1 MNSKIIH
8 QREKYI
14 YFTIFVLIGVL
25 ILNMFI
31 NMLLVLAY
39 PLLIG
44 LIVQVILLQKIK
56 KSFYRNGKELTEQLK
71 LKNIFLVESNILG
84 DEEGTVYEVH
94 QMPFAFSNGLIN
106 KEKGY
111 KVVKQEYERKVKE
124 DLTKISKWQ
133 VTTKVRL
140 VTTTHLRL
148 YTIWQKN
155 STGYQLKKI
164 EDCIDPYAKMNRVQ
178 WMIASFCTT
187 GRIKYDKK
195 PKEWASY
202 EWITLR

>member
-1 MNSKIIH
+1 MNSRIIH

-14 YFTIFVLIGVL
+14 YFTIFALIGVL

-31 NMLLVLAY
+31 NMLFVLVY
-39 PLLIG
+39 PLLVG

-71 LKNIFLVESNILG
+71 LKNIFLVESDILG
-84 DEEGTVYEVH
+84 DEVGTVYEVH
-94 QMPFAFSNGLIN
+94 QMPFALSNGLIN

-133 VTTKVRL
+133 VTTKARL
-140 VTTTHLRL
+140 VTTTHFRL

-164 EDCIDPYAKMNRVQ
+164 EDCIDPYAKMNLIQ

-202 EWITLR
+202 EWIILR

>member
-1 MNSKIIH
+1 MA
-8 QREKYI
+8 
-14 YFTIFVLIGVL
+14 
-25 ILNMFI
+25 NMFI
-31 NMLLVLAY
+31 HMVFILAY

-44 LIVQVILLQKIK
+44 LIVQVVLLQKMK
-56 KSFYRNGKELTEQLK
+56 KPFYRSGKELTEQLK

-94 QMPFAFSNGLIN
+94 QMPFGFSNGLIN
-106 KEKGY
+106 KDKSY
-111 KVVKQEYERKVKE
+111 KVIKQEYDRKVKE
-124 DLTKISKWQ
+124 DLTKIAKWQ
-133 VTTKVRL
+133 VTTKARL
-140 VTTTHLRL
+140 VTTTHFRL
-148 YTIWQKN
+148 YAIWQKN

-164 EDCIDPYAKMNRVQ
+164 DDCIDPYAKMNLIQ

>member
-1 MNSKIIH
+1 MNSRIIH
-8 QREKYI
+8 QRETYI
-14 YFTIFVLIGVL
+14 YFTIFAIVGVL
-25 ILNMFI
+25 LVNMFI
-31 NMLLVLAY
+31 NMVFVLAY

-44 LIVQVILLQKIK
+44 LIVQVVLLQKVK
-56 KSFYRNGKELTEQLK
+56 KPFYQSGKELTEQLK

-124 DLTKISKWQ
+124 DLTKIAKWQ
-133 VTTKVRL
+133 VTTKARL
-140 VTTTHLRL
+140 VTTTHFRL
-148 YTIWQKN
+148 YVIWQKN
-155 STGYQLKKI
+155 STGYQLKKL
-164 EDCIDPYAKMNRVQ
+164 EDCIDPYAKMNLIQ

-187 GRIKYDKK
+187 GRIKYDKQ
-195 PKEWASY
+195 PKDWSSY
-202 EWITLR
+202 EWLALK

>member
-1 MNSKIIH
+1 MNSRIIH
-8 QREKYI
+8 QRETYI
-14 YFTIFVLIGVL
+14 YFTIFALIGII

-31 NMLLVLAY
+31 NILFVLAY

-56 KSFYRNGKELTEQLK
+56 EPFYRSGKELTAQLK
-71 LKNIFLVESNILG
+71 LKNMFLVESNILG

-94 QMPFAFSNGLIN
+94 QMPFTISNGLI
-106 KEKGY
+106 KKDTTY
-111 KVVKQEYERKVKE
+111 KVIKQEYERKVKE

-133 VTTKVRL
+133 VTTKARL
-140 VTTTHLRL
+140 VTTTHFRL

-164 EDCIDPYAKMNRVQ
+164 EECVDPYAKMNLIQ

-202 EWITLR
+202 EWITLK

>member
-1 MNSKIIH
+1 MNSRIIH

-56 KSFYRNGKELTEQLK
+56 KLFYRNGKELTEQLK
-71 LKNIFLVESNILG
+71 LKNIFLVESDILG

-94 QMPFAFSNGLIN
+94 QMPFAFSIGLIN

-111 KVVKQEYERKVKE
+111 KVVKQEYERIVKE
-124 DLTKISKWQ
+124 DLTKILKWQ
-133 VTTKVRL
+133 VTTKARL

-164 EDCIDPYAKMNRVQ
+164 EDCIDPYAKMNHIQ

>member
-1 MNSKIIH
+1 MNSRIIH

-14 YFTIFVLIGVL
+14 YFTIFALIGVL

-31 NMLLVLAY
+31 NMLFVLVY
-39 PLLIG
+39 PLLVG

-71 LKNIFLVESNILG
+71 LKNIFLVESDILG
-84 DEEGTVYEVH
+84 DEVGTVYEVH
-94 QMPFAFSNGLIN
+94 QMPFALSNGLIN

-133 VTTKVRL
+133 VTTKARL
-140 VTTTHLRL
+140 VTTTHFRL

-164 EDCIDPYAKMNRVQ
+164 EDCIDPYAKMNLIQ
-178 WMIASFCTT
+178 WMIASLCTT

-202 EWITLR
+202 EWIILR

>member
-1 MNSKIIH
+1 
-8 QREKYI
+8 
-14 YFTIFVLIGVL
+14 
-25 ILNMFI
+25 MFI

-56 KSFYRNGKELTEQLK
+56 KLFYRNGKELTEQLK
-71 LKNIFLVESNILG
+71 LKNIFLVESDILG

-111 KVVKQEYERKVKE
+111 KVVKQEYERIVKE

-133 VTTKVRL
+133 VTTKARL

-164 EDCIDPYAKMNRVQ
+164 EDCIDPYAKMNHIQ

>member
-1 MNSKIIH
+1 MNSRIIH

-31 NMLLVLAY
+31 NMLLLLAY
-39 PLLIG
+39 PLLFG

-71 LKNIFLVESNILG
+71 LKNIFLVESDILG

-133 VTTKVRL
+133 VTTKARL

-164 EDCIDPYAKMNRVQ
+164 EDCMDPYVRMNLIQ

>member
-1 MNSKIIH
+1 MNSRIIH

-31 NMLLVLAY
+31 NMLLVLEY

-44 LIVQVILLQKIK
+44 LIVQVILLRKIK
-56 KSFYRNGKELTEQLK
+56 KLFYRNGKELTEQLK
-71 LKNIFLVESNILG
+71 LKNIFLVESDILG

-111 KVVKQEYERKVKE
+111 KVVKQEYERIVKE

-133 VTTKVRL
+133 VTTKARL

-164 EDCIDPYAKMNRVQ
+164 EDCIDPYAKMNHIQ

>member
-1 MNSKIIH
+1 MNSRIIH

-14 YFTIFVLIGVL
+14 YFTIFALIGVL

-31 NMLLVLAY
+31 NMLFVLVY
-39 PLLIG
+39 PLLVG

-71 LKNIFLVESNILG
+71 LKNIFLVESDILG
-84 DEEGTVYEVH
+84 DEVGTVYEVH
-94 QMPFAFSNGLIN
+94 QMPFALSNGLIN

-133 VTTKVRL
+133 VTTKARL
-140 VTTTHLRL
+140 VTTTHFRL

-164 EDCIDPYAKMNRVQ
+164 EDCIDPYARMNLIQ

>member
-1 MNSKIIH
+1 MNSRIIH

-14 YFTIFVLIGVL
+14 YFTIFALLGVL

-31 NMLLVLAY
+31 NILFVLAY

-56 KSFYRNGKELTEQLK
+56 KPFYRNGTELTEQLK

-84 DEEGTVYEVH
+84 DEEGKVYEVH
-94 QMPFAFSNGLIN
+94 QTPFAFSNGLIN
-106 KEKGY
+106 KERGY
-111 KVVKQEYERKVKE
+111 KVVKQEYESKVKE
-124 DLTKISKWQ
+124 DLTKIAKWQ
-133 VTTKVRL
+133 VTTKSRF
-140 VTTTHLRL
+140 VTTTHFRL

-164 EDCIDPYAKMNRVQ
+164 EDCIDPYAKMNRIQ

>member
-1 MNSKIIH
+1 MNSRIIH

-56 KSFYRNGKELTEQLK
+56 KLFYRNGKELTEQLK
-71 LKNIFLVESNILG
+71 LKNIFLVESDILG

-111 KVVKQEYERKVKE
+111 KVVKQEYERIVKE

-133 VTTKVRL
+133 VTTKARL

-164 EDCIDPYAKMNRVQ
+164 EDCIDPYAKMNHIQ

>member
-1 MNSKIIH
+1 MNSRIIH

-25 ILNMFI
+25 ILNVFI

-133 VTTKVRL
+133 VTKKARL

>member
-1 MNSKIIH
+1 MNSRIIH

-25 ILNMFI
+25 VLNMFI

-71 LKNIFLVESNILG
+71 LKNIFLVESDILG
-84 DEEGTVYEVH
+84 YEEGTVYEVH

-133 VTTKVRL
+133 VTINARL

-164 EDCIDPYAKMNRVQ
+164 EDCIDPYAKMNRIQ